1 LALTLDFF
9 ATLNYIKTMTI
20 KELKSKIEALE
31 SALRFPALPN
41 NNAILVDVLK
51 ETIIELQAKLIQKL
65 S

>member
-1 LALTLDFF
+1 
-9 ATLNYIKTMTI
+9 MTI